1 MEGMKEIGYA
11 LSGCNQR
18 FLNFVVFEGEKVSV
32 NNFYFIAHPYNL
44 ELPVLCRV
52 FRIQPYNPE
61 MELGRT
67 GPLAGKKRR
76 KADYGKKLEYV
87 IGFAEILGYYDKG
100 GKWRQ
105 MEVAPRPWDSV
116 YEPTEDSLRQFLLR
130 QQFAQNALMVEI
142 GKVRGTSIP
151 VYLDL
156 NAMARTHTF
165 VAGMTRSGKSSFI
178 INLVRASSNLKP
190 RPRFVIFD
198 RRGEYGALMK
208 YGAEVIPYT
217 EFMPAITNPDV
228 IVGKL
233 ELKRAEK
240 DVVLSAVRM
249 LIEEGESIDREAL
262 YKKAEKVAETKVVSD
277 KTRAKTLENI
287 KWALDNKGG
296 FIGREKEPLDII
308 SQIRRTPITIVD
320 YSVDTDIEAQQR
332 TAAHIINHIKDYAMA
347 QRSKGDFACIIAVE
361 EAQYLAPEKGAEV
374 KESSAQG
381 EAKAAFIEAISQ
393 AGGYNVGLIVMTQR
407 PAYVAKSVISQCNS
421 VVCFRLK
428 SGNDQEAI
436 MNYTEYGS
444 ERLAEYLP
452 GLADHE
458 AMLWGMA
465 VPTPFPLISEMDVKE
480 YPQKAAAFAKQAW
493 ERMEEKVEG

>member
-1 MEGMKEIGYA
+1 VDK
-11 LSGCNQR
+11 
-18 FLNFVVFEGEKVSV
+18 
-32 NNFYFIAHPYNL
+32 
-44 ELPVLCRV
+44 
-52 FRIQPYNPE
+52 
-61 MELGRT
+61 LG
-67 GPLAGKKRR
+67 
-76 KADYGKKLEYV
+76 
-87 IGFAEILGYYDKG
+87 
-100 GKWRQ
+100 
-105 MEVAPRPWDSV
+105 
-116 YEPTEDSLRQFLLR
+116 
-130 QQFAQNALMVEI
+130 
-142 GKVRGTSIP
+142 
-151 VYLDL
+151 
-156 NAMARTHTF
+156 
-165 VAGMTRSGKSSFI
+165 
-178 INLVRASSNLKP
+178 
-190 RPRFVIFD
+190 
-198 RRGEYGALMK
+198 
-208 YGAEVIPYT
+208 
-217 EFMPAITNPDV
+217 
-228 IVGKL
+228 
-233 ELKRAEK
+233 LKRAEK

-249 LIEEGESIDREAL
+249 LIEEGESINREAL

-296 FIGREKEPLDII
+296 FIDREKEPLDII

-465 VPTPFPLISEMDVKE
+465 VPTPFPLIAEMDVKE